1 MIVSDRRHTDLSERQ
16 KLSRAQEGDGAA
28 FDRLFHEHKD
38 AVYSCLWHLLDGDA
52 EQVEEAVGNVFLSAY
67 RSLGRFRGDS
77 AFSTWLFRIAI
88 NEAHACVRRRRRHK
102 MLGFLSFSDP
112 DVELAPGPE
121 SGDPAIQLL
130 QAEEERTLSRAVRAV
145 PEPYRTPLIL
155 RYVSGLPAPEIASAL
170 KRPAGTIR
178 YQLSRALQILR
189 ERLGS
194 DWSK

>member
-1 MIVSDRRHTDLSERQ
+1 MIVGN
-16 KLSRAQEGDGAA
+16 RAQTGLAERKELVLAREGDGEA

-38 AVYSCLWHLLDGDA
+38 AVYSCLWHLLDGEADV
-52 EQVEEAVGNVFLSAY
+52 VEEAVGNVFLSAY

-77 AFSTWLFRIAI
+77 AFSTWLYRIAV
-88 NEAHACVRRRRRHK
+88 NEAHACIRRKRRRR

-112 DVELAPGPE
+112 DVERAIGPAAD
-121 SGDPAIQLL
+121 DPAEQVL
-130 QAEEERTLSRAVRAV
+130 QEEAERALSRAVRAL

-155 RYVSGLPAPEIASAL
+155 RYISGLAAPEIASAL
-170 KRPAGTIR
+170 KRPPGTIR

-194 DWSK
+194 EWST